1 MQHRKALLIH
11 DRIEIAEHDW
21 LICGLLWVVIGTL
34 ALGPHGSLS
43 RAGRI
48 LFEFTLS
55 VHTIEALYTASRAWR
70 AGISASTWFLKTIVL
85 GSLALLALETHIRR
99 APRLRSVK

>member
-1 MQHRKALLIH
+1 MQHRRTLLIH

-21 LICGLLWVVIGTL
+21 LICGLLWLVIGTL
-34 ALGPHGSLS
+34 ALGSLGPVS

-48 LFEFTLS
+48 LFAFTLS
-55 VHTIEALYTASRAWR
+55 LHMIEALYTATR
-70 AGISASTWFLKTIVL
+70 AGRPGLSAPTWFLKTIVL